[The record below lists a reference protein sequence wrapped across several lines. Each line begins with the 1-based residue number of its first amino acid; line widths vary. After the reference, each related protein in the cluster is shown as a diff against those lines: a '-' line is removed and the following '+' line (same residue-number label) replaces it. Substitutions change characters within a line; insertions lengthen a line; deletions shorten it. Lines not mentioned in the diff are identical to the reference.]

1 MRIYFEKIRKR
12 LQAGVQFFQSCLY
25 GRFGFGSFGIVHGD
39 GFEPGKIENSSIALQ
54 ELFAQRRELTQDAI
68 RFDPFKEI
76 RVVID
81 LDLEDEIFSLFFEH
95 DAIIEKVGL
104 EQFDINKVFGQT
116 EHEPAHP
123 QISLK

>member
-12 LQAGVQFFQSCLY
+12 LQAGVQFFQSCWY

-76 RVVID
+76 RVNSRLCANNSCKAI
-81 LDLEDEIFSLFFEH
+81 LEFSILPGS
-95 DAIIEKVGL
+95 K
-104 EQFDINKVFGQT
+104 
-116 EHEPAHP
+116 P
-123 QISLK
+123 